1 MVTCNLDAVAGRMQ
15 GTPCKSGRS
24 RKSMKGSVMSDTKGN
39 GIHAAKRAN
48 ATAAR
53 KRKANPGQSSKAQS
67 VLGKKGAKAR
77 S

>member
-1 MVTCNLDAVAGRMQ
+1 
-15 GTPCKSGRS
+15 
-24 RKSMKGSVMSDTKGN
+24 MSDTKGN

-53 KRKANPGQSSKAQS
+53 KRKANPGQSSKVQS